1 MTMINDNYVILDV
14 YTLVIPIIILM
25 MLFMTQL
32 LYRFSFFCS
41 FSALLQN
48 YLDHTTATIW
58 LLMRVALLPTETIL
72 ATALESQC

>member
-14 YTLVIPIIILM
+14 YTLVIHIIILM

-32 LYRFSFFCS
+32 LYRFSFFVRFLHCR
-41 FSALLQN
+41 LV
-48 YLDHTTATIW
+48 DHTTATIW